1 MRFKLGVVVLA
12 VALFFTGC
20 SELDSLEIPELKPS
34 EDGIMPESVY
44 SYGLDEE
51 NSFQGY
57 CDKIIDTAKDFYY
70 DFSTGIGS
78 FFN

>member
-1 MRFKLGVVVLA
+1 MKFKLGIVILTVT
-12 VALFFTGC
+12 LFFTGC
-20 SELDSLEIPELKPS
+20 SKLDSLEIPEFKPN
-34 EDGIMPESVY
+34 EDGVMPESVY
-44 SYGLDEE
+44 EYGLNGE

-57 CDKIIDTAKDFYY
+57 CDKIVETVKDFYY